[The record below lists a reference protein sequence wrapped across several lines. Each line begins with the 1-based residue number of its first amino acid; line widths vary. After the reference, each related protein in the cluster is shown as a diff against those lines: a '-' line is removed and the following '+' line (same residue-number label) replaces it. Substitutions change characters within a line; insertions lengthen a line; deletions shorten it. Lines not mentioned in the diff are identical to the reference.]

1 MDALK
6 AIQNINAW
14 SKGDKRAPHKPL
26 LVLWAIAQ
34 LTRGV
39 KANSFEEVDE
49 HLSKLLADFG
59 PPNPTKAT
67 YPFLRLAN
75 DGIWTVSGSEELITT
90 KDYGKRHLTAVKATG
105 SFIPE
110 LQQSL
115 GDLQTQKQV
124 VQYLLESNF
133 PESLHEDILNAVGL
147 EFDIDGS
154 SEKRKRR
161 DPEFRQ
167 RVLEAYER
175 KCAICGFQI
184 RRDDQVVGVEAAH
197 IKWHQAGGPDVEQ
210 NGIAMCTMHHKL
222 FDYGLFAIDNELK
235 LKVSTKAN
243 GGYGLN
249 EWLLRFH
256 NSDLQKPVKKKFYPE
271 PVFTEWQVNEVFKGA
286 YRD

>member
-1 MDALK
+1 MDAVK
-6 AIQNINAW
+6 AIANVNAW
-14 SKGDKRAPHKPL
+14 RSGDKRAPHKPL
-26 LVLWAIAQ
+26 LMLYAISQ
-34 LTRGV
+34 LHRGV
-39 KANSFEEVDE
+39 LENTFEAVDE
-49 HLSKLLADFG
+49 KVSKLLEEFG

-75 DGIWTVSGSEELITT
+75 DGIWQLKATEPLETNV
-90 KDYGKRHLTAVKATG
+90 DYGKRKLIAVHASG
-105 SFIPE
+105 SFTAE
-110 LQQSL
+110 MQQAL
-115 GDLQTQKQV
+115 ADADTMKRAV
-124 VQYLLESNF
+124 EFLLSENF
-133 PESLHEDILNAVGL
+133 PESLHEDILFALGL
-147 EFDIDGS
+147 DLDYS
-154 SEKRKRR
+154 VHKRKRR

-175 KCAICGFQI
+175 RCAICGFQI

-210 NGIAMCTMHHKL
+210 NGVAMCTMHHKL
-222 FDYGLFAIDNELK
+222 FDYGLFAIDAELK

-256 NSDLQKPVKKKFYPE
+256 NERIQRPVKRSFYPE
-271 PVFTEWQVNEVFKGA
+271 PEFTQWQVNEVFKGS